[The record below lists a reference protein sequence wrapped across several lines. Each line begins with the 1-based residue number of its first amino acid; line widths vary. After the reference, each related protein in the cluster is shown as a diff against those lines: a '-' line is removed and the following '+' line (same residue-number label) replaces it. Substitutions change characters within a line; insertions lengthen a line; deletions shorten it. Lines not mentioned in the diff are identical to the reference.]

1 MAYGSKKPKKK
12 QASSSSKKNM
22 RRYKAKSAKGFGS
35 VDGRLRTR
43 NMRTK
48 AKRATRRRK

>member
-1 MAYGSKKPKKK
+1 MPGHKKIHTH
-12 QASSSSKKNM
+12 SSKKNM
-22 RRYKAKSAKGFGS
+22 RRYKAKSAKAFGS

-48 AKRATRRRK
+48 AKRATKRRK

>member
-1 MAYGSKKPKKK
+1 
-12 QASSSSKKNM
+12 M
-22 RRYKAKSAKGFGS
+22 RRSNPKSGKGFGS

-48 AKRATRRRK
+48 AKRATKRRR

>member
-1 MAYGSKKPKKK
+1 VPGHKKIHTH
-12 QASSSSKKNM
+12 SSKKNM
-22 RRYKAKSAKGFGS
+22 RRYKPKSGKGFGS

-48 AKRATRRRK
+48 AKRATKRRK

>member
-1 MAYGSKKPKKK
+1 MPGHKKIHTH
-12 QASSSSKKNM
+12 SSKKNM
-22 RRYKAKSAKGFGS
+22 RRYKPKSGKGFGS

-48 AKRATRRRK
+48 AKRATKRRK

>member
-1 MAYGSKKPKKK
+1 MPRHKPIHKAGSKK
-12 QASSSSKKNM
+12 
-22 RRYKAKSAKGFGS
+22 KAKYKPKSGKGFGS

-48 AKRATRRRK
+48 AKRATKRRK

>member
-1 MAYGSKKPKKK
+1 MPGHKKIHTH
-12 QASSSSKKNM
+12 SSKKNM

-48 AKRATRRRK
+48 AKRATKRRR

>member
-12 QASSSSKKNM
+12 KASS
-22 RRYKAKSAKGFGS
+22 YKPKSGKGFGS

-48 AKRATRRRK
+48 AKRATKRRK

>member
-1 MAYGSKKPKKK
+1 MPKKK
-12 QASSSSKKNM
+12 TIASHSSKKNM
-22 RRYKAKSAKGFGS
+22 RRYKAKSGKGFGS

-48 AKRATRRRK
+48 AKRATKRRK